1 MRVSAGRN
9 GTGRKHG
16 CPDAG
21 RGGPPAG
28 LPLYSESVKALALLL
43 LAALPAFPQG
53 IASRGVKPQARPK
66 ASGLPW
72 PVQFTDIARQAG
84 LTQVLHYGGVD
95 RSDYIIETSSGG
107 VALLDYDNDGLTDIF
122 IVVGSKLENPPP
134 DAVSRLYRNLGSM
147 KFEDVTR
154 KAGLW
159 HDPGWAQGAS
169 IGDYDND
176 GDTDLFVTYWGQNV
190 LYSNN
195 GNGTFTDVTSK
206 AGLAQ
211 KTPRGRPH
219 WGSGAT
225 FIDYDRDG
233 KLDLFVANY
242 VDFDLLRTPRPGES
256 PTCNWKGV
264 PVSCGPR
271 GLRPARHWLWHNRG
285 DGTFEDV
292 SVSSGVAK
300 LTNSFGMTAVALD
313 IDDDGWTDIY
323 TACDSTP
330 SLFFRNNHDGTF
342 SEEGIGSG
350 IALNDDGMEQAGMG
364 VAVGDFNLDGRI
376 DILKTHFADDTHILY
391 RNEGGGQFR
400 DVTLS
405 AGIGVET
412 RRVGWGTGFYDF
424 DLDGL
429 PDIYIVTGN
438 VYPETEVKLP
448 AYPYRTLPLLFR
460 NLGGGKF
467 EQLVEE
473 SGPALTEK
481 RSSRG
486 AAFGDLDNDGDVD
499 IVVWNRNDLPGL
511 LRNDFQ
517 NRDIRH
523 WLSLRLQ
530 GTKSNR
536 SAIGAKVV
544 LAYGDRKQ
552 ARAVLSQASFY
563 SANDLWLHFGLGG
576 ETSAAAEVV
585 WPSGL
590 EERFDGLAADR
601 RITLIEGA
609 GRKL

>member
-1 MRVSAGRN
+1 MTMVNDHS
-9 GTGRKHG
+9 HFSV
-16 CPDAG
+16 
-21 RGGPPAG
+21 RGLRPV
-28 LPLYSESVKALALLL
+28 YFQSVKALALLVL
-43 LAALPAFPQG
+43 ISLPALPQG

-72 PVQFTDIARQAG
+72 PVQFTDVAKQAG

-122 IVVGSKLENPPP
+122 LVVGSKVKNPPP
-134 DAVSRLYRNLGSM
+134 DAVSRLYRNLGGL

-159 HDPGWAQGAS
+159 REPGWAQGAS

-195 GNGTFTDVTSK
+195 GDGTFTGVTAK
-206 AGLAQ
+206 AGLVQ
-211 KTPRGRPH
+211 KTPPNRPF

-242 VDFDLLRTPRPGES
+242 VDFDLARTPKPGEN
-256 PTCNWKGV
+256 PNCNWKGV
-264 PVSCGPR
+264 AVSCGPR

-292 SVSSGVAK
+292 SVKSGVAK
-300 LTNSFGMTAVALD
+300 LTNSFGMTAIALD
-313 IDDDGWTDIY
+313 IDEDGWTDIY

-330 SLFFRNNHDGTF
+330 SLFFRNNGDGTF

-364 VAVGDFNLDGRI
+364 LAVGDFNLDGRI
-376 DILKTHFADDTHILY
+376 DLLKTHFADDTHILY
-391 RNEGGGQFR
+391 RNDGGGQFR
-400 DVTLS
+400 DVTLN

-424 DLDGL
+424 DLDGW

-438 VYPETEVKLP
+438 VYPETESDLP

-467 EQLVEE
+467 EQLAEE

-486 AAFGDLDNDGDVD
+486 AAFGDLDNDGDID
-499 IVVWNRNDLPGL
+499 IVVWNRNDVPAL
-511 LRNDFQ
+511 LKNDFR
-517 NRDIRH
+517 NPGNRH
-523 WLSLRLQ
+523 WVSLKLE

-536 SAIGAKVV
+536 SAIGARVV
-544 LAYGDRKQ
+544 LTYGGRKQ

-563 SANDLWLHFGLGG
+563 SANDLRLHFGLG
-576 ETSAAAEVV
+576 EAASATAEVV

-590 EERFDGLAADR
+590 KETFAIPAVDR
-601 RITLIEGA
+601 HVDIKEGSSQ
-609 GRKL
+609 RK